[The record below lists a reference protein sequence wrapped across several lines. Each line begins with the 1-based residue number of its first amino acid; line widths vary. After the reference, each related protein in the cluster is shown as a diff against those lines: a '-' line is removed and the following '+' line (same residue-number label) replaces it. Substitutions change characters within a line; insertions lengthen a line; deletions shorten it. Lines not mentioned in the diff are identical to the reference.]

1 MSHTS
6 PECLENC
13 DRKLN
18 EPTQPP
24 IAFDF
29 EQEAIASVISQ
40 RNCELEQN
48 RLNQYT
54 DAMLGQPVSRPNSR
68 AASIVSPESECA
80 TSNIQQQGL
89 LCIALRNTCMKII
102 FFL

>member
-1 MSHTS
+1 MSYTS

-18 EPTQPP
+18 EPTSPP
-24 IAFDF
+24 ISFDF
-29 EQEAIASVISQ
+29 EQEAIGSVINQ

-48 RLNQYT
+48 RLMQNT

-68 AASIVSPESECA
+68 AAGVVSPELENA
-80 TSNIQQQGL
+80 QHGMGVIYIFRAKTS
-89 LCIALRNTCMKII
+89 
-102 FFL
+102 F